1 MKRKMRTEA
10 DSSHWCPVKEQEAIA
25 QTEIQEISEI
35 AEILEQA
42 AHGCCGISILVDF
55 KILFKT

>member
-1 MKRKMRTEA
+1 MRTEA
-10 DSSHWCPVKEQEAIA
+10 DSSHWCPVKEQETIA

-42 AHGCCGISILVDF
+42 AHRCCGISILVDF